1 MKNKNCFAQKT
12 FAVLFSFALIL
23 PGCGGGGG
31 GGGSGR
37 APDVFHN
44 SAFVVGGPAQTPSD
58 AKQAPII
65 DFDGTLHIGAGVEPD
80 RNQLSTTGEHGNAA
94 ISSGHVRDG
103 AGRDAV
109 VAFNSQF
116 FFTDKN
122 KALRTFRDQ
131 PVVRVPRGTSAAHTE
146 LVVRAVQILNAYLPR
161 ENRMIFSG
169 IPAPPV
175 ENIREFSDGE
185 IYIGFISFGRQIPE
199 NYRTHRGIA
208 YTTYSE
214 YVDPEIG
221 EKITEVIGSH
231 ISINLRRLHQFT
243 DEANITLVAHELMH
257 ALAFEGHPSSARYP
271 DSLMR
276 SRVPRGFS
284 RRILGPIDRDVFAAA
299 FEYLPWA
306 TSAEEIGPWSDTSFH
321 LRGDLGDVSFG
332 VASFNGLLQPWA
344 SGPSPATNL
353 ADNQALSGS
362 VSWTG
367 RLLGFTSQSQS
378 LAGAAD
384 LTISLATLRGRIDFT
399 GLEHWGVNAAPG
411 PVGSGRTW
419 NEGDLNYS
427 VIVRGN
433 TFTQTGG
440 DAGEVTGAFFGA
452 LPTKEWAV
460 SSRGAICPPDSVERG
475 RKDGK
480 AGIVEWGRP
489 NIRLIRIFFAL

>member
-1 MKNKNCFAQKT
+1 MRYKNRFAQKT
-12 FAVLFSFALIL
+12 FTVLLSLALIL

-31 GGGSGR
+31 GGGR

-80 RNQLSTTGEHGNAA
+80 RNELGTTGEHGDVT

-103 AGRDAV
+103 SGRDAT

-116 FFTDKN
+116 FFTDKM
-122 KALRTFRDQ
+122 KGLRTFRDQ
-131 PVVRVPRGTSAAHTE
+131 PVVRVPQGTTAAHTE

-161 ENRMIFSG
+161 ENRIIFSG
-169 IPAPPV
+169 IPAPPAG
-175 ENIREFSDGE
+175 NIRDSSEGE
-185 IYIGFISFGRQIPE
+185 IYIGFISFGQQIPE

-208 YTTYSE
+208 YTTVSVF
-214 YVDPEIG
+214 VDPEFAG
-221 EKITEVIGSH
+221 EITEVISSH
-231 ISINLRRLHQFT
+231 ISINLNRLHQFT

-257 ALAFEGHPSSARYP
+257 ALAFEGHPDSSRYP

-306 TSAEEIGPWSDTSFH
+306 ASANEFGPWSSTSFH
-321 LRGDLGDVSFG
+321 LRGDIGDASFG
-332 VASFNGLLQPWA
+332 IASFNGLLQPWA
-344 SGPSPATNL
+344 SGPRPETNL
-353 ADNQALSGS
+353 ADNQALTGS
-362 VSWTG
+362 ASWAG
-367 RLLGFTSQSQS
+367 RLLGFTSDSES

-384 LTISLATLRGRIDFT
+384 LTINLGTLRGQIDFT

-411 PVGSGRTW
+411 SIGSGQMW
-419 NEGDLNYS
+419 DDGDLMYS
-427 VIVRGN
+427 VVVRGN
-433 TFTQTGG
+433 TFNQTGG
-440 DAGEVTGAFFGA
+440 DAGEVTGAFFGPA
-452 LPTKEWAV
+452 HEGMGGV
-460 SSRGAICPPDSVERG
+460 VERS
-475 RKDGK
+475 DMS
-480 AGIVEWGRP
+480 AGFGGTR
-489 NIRLIRIFFAL
+489 